1 MHGRLGVFKGGEWIP
16 MAQAPQEWNHDIE
29 VRFFSLDAHHIECK
43 HHPSILVLTATQEM
57 TGSCKDMARVKAL
70 PEGEYDVVIVGAGCV
85 GGSVARELS
94 KFAVKVKTI
103 AASFVY
109 F

>member
-1 MHGRLGVFKGGEWIP
+1 
-16 MAQAPQEWNHDIE
+16 
-29 VRFFSLDAHHIECK
+29 
-43 HHPSILVLTATQEM
+43 M

-85 GGSVARELS
+85 GASVARELS

-109 F
+109 S